1 MILYPSGPPLKKMW
15 SVKLAL
21 YIVWRGGTELAG
33 FEIQHSLHL
42 KSPKFTTSRAV
53 TIIFTK

>member
-1 MILYPSGPPLKKMW
+1 MVHHCENVVSKISFIYCLEGGGGG
-15 SVKLAL
+15 
-21 YIVWRGGTELAG
+21 GGTELAG

-42 KSPKFTTSRAV
+42 QSPKFTTSRAV